1 MYVLTIHYNHF
12 ILITVKK
19 REFLRRRGES
29 IGPTIRVDL
38 TREDWLPEPK
48 VWKERNQGN
57 TPSTTHSPV
66 CTMLEIGRKP
76 VSPRVQTMSRPRK
89 HHPTNSDNLEERV
102 GRTSIGRK
110 ALTKL
115 SCRKCPRYMRRPGL
129 RKCSRE
135 HWEQGGT

>member
-12 ILITVKK
+12 ILITVKESRK
-19 REFLRRRGES
+19 GETRLHLRREFLRRGGES

-38 TREDWLPEPK
+38 TKEDWLPEPK

-57 TPSTTHSPV
+57 TPNTTYSPV

-76 VSPRVQTMSRPRK
+76 VSPRVQTTSRPRK

-110 ALTKL
+110 TLTKS
-115 SCRKCPRYMRRPGL
+115 SCRKCPRYIGRP
-129 RKCSRE
+129 
-135 HWEQGGT
+135 